1 MWPLGQAR
9 SPARTTV
16 FRTRFGRAFAA
27 PQRPE
32 VEELLGLMRRPAATG
47 LRCTGLAIEDFS
59 IYELESHHLWN
70 KVLLMSDPAVQ
81 ISESSRRLDAID
93 RKILM
98 VLQEDA
104 SLSVAEIGDRVGL
117 SSTPCWKR
125 IQRLEA
131 DGVILRRVALVDQN
145 RIGLGITVFVS
156 VESADHSEAWLK
168 KFADAVTAMPEV
180 MEFYRMAGDV
190 DYMLRVVVAD
200 MQSYDGFYKKLIGA
214 VPLKNV
220 TSRFAMEKIKS
231 VTALPVPAA

>member
-1 MWPLGQAR
+1 MP
-9 SPARTTV
+9 
-16 FRTRFGRAFAA
+16 
-27 PQRPE
+27 RPP
-32 VEELLGLMRRPAATG
+32 VRLRPTDDRLVLEE
-47 LRCTGLAIEDFS
+47 FS
-59 IYELESHHLWN
+59 IYETYWPLIWN
-70 KVLLMSDPAVQ
+70 KVLPMTDLVIHVLEPN
-81 ISESSRRLDAID
+81 RRLDAID

-131 DGVILRRVALVDQN
+131 DGVIQRRVALVDQN
-145 RIGLGITVFVS
+145 KVGLGITVFVS
-156 VESADHSEAWLK
+156 VESADHSEGWLK
-168 KFADAVTAMPEV
+168 KFADAVSAMPEV
-180 MEFYRMAGDV
+180 MELYRMAGDV

-200 MQSYDGFYKKLIGA
+200 MPSFDVFYKKLIGA

-231 VTALPVPAA
+231 VTALPGPAAEAYSPRLTHGCVGRG

>member
-1 MWPLGQAR
+1 MAEAQPRPNALKLKG
-9 SPARTTV
+9 
-16 FRTRFGRAFAA
+16 FCRA
-27 PQRPE
+27 
-32 VEELLGLMRRPAATG
+32 G
-47 LRCTGLAIEDFS
+47 LRAILEPGRDYGLAGEDFPLYDGNQPS
-59 IYELESHHLWN
+59 YWN
-70 KVLLMSDPAVQ
+70 KVLQMTDVAIQ
-81 ISESSRRLDAID
+81 IPETSRRLDAID

-131 DGVILRRVALVDQN
+131 DGVLLGRVARGDQN
-145 RIGLGITVFVS
+145 KIGLGISVFVS
-156 VESADHSEAWLK
+156 VESSDHSEAWLK
-168 KFADAVTAMPEV
+168 KFADAVSAMPEV

-200 MQSYDGFYKKLIGA
+200 MQAYDIFYKKLISA